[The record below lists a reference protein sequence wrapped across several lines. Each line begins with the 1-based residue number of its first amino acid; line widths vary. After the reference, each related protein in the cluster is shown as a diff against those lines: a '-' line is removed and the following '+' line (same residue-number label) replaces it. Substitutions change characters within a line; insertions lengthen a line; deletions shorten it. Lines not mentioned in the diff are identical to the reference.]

1 MRERRAVTEVR
12 VAVRRSIADLAPG
25 SLVLAACSG
34 GPDSLALAAAL
45 AFIAPRRALRAG
57 LVTVDHG
64 WYEGSAAHAA
74 TVAVCGRALGLDPVE
89 VLPAYSPRS
98 EGAARDARRSAL
110 IDAAQRLQAG
120 AVLLGHTLD
129 DQAETV
135 LLRLA
140 RGSGARSL
148 AGMPRLDGVIRRP
161 LLDVRRS
168 VTRSA
173 CLADGLTPWD
183 DPANAD
189 EAFARARVRHRA
201 LPVLEDAIGPGIAEA
216 LARTADLLR
225 TDTTALDADAA
236 LAYDRLVVS
245 PEDQRRRDHASPAS
259 GPLDGPG
266 SEPRN
271 SAGGTPGLPARVDLD
286 LAGLAA
292 LSEAL
297 RTRLLR
303 RAALA
308 AGSAPTGLRAEHVR
322 AMDDLVTRWRGQK
335 PVPLPSGVVALRAD
349 DRISVFQAAGL
360 QAANQ
365 GETPPRPRA
374 SGSGIQSSTH
384 ARDALVGPPRGH
396 SREAQVAAAHTMPDE
411 IGFGGIGSGT
421 ELPPRPNRHPDIAE
435 VLVAPGD
442 IATRIGE
449 LAVRVDADYAGREVL
464 LLGVLKGAV
473 MVMADLSRALT
484 VPVTMEF
491 MAVSSYGSSTSS
503 SGVVRILKDLD
514 RSIEGRDVLVVED
527 IIDSGLTLS
536 WLLRNLRSRG
546 PASLEVLTLLRK
558 PEALAADIDVRYVGF
573 DIPSAFVVGYGLD
586 YAEHY
591 RTLPYVGTL
600 NADAIERGGR

>member
-1 MRERRAVTEVR
+1 MRACGAVSGIR

-25 SLVLAACSG
+25 SLVLVACSG
-34 GPDSLALAAAL
+34 GADSLALAAAL

-57 LVTVDHG
+57 LLTVDHG
-64 WYEGSAAHAA
+64 WYEGSAAQAA
-74 TVAVCGRALGLDPVE
+74 TVAARGRALGFDPVE
-89 VLPAYSPRS
+89 VLPAHSPRS
-98 EGAARDARRSAL
+98 EGAARQARRSAL
-110 IDAAQRLQAG
+110 LDAAGRLG
-120 AVLLGHTLD
+120 ASALLLGHTLD

-140 RGSGARSL
+140 RGSGTRSL

-161 LLDVRRS
+161 LLDVRGS
-168 VTRSA
+168 ATRDA
-173 CLADGLTPWD
+173 CLAEGLTPWD
-183 DPANAD
+183 DPTNAD

-201 LPVLEDAIGPGIAEA
+201 LPVLEETIGPGIAEA

-225 TDTTALDADAA
+225 ADTGALDADAA
-236 LAYDRLVVS
+236 LAYERLTLPQPPHQLRGHDR
-245 PEDQRRRDHASPAS
+245 DAA
-259 GPLDGPG
+259 GP
-266 SEPRN
+266 
-271 SAGGTPGLPARVDLD
+271 PARVDLD
-286 LAGLAA
+286 LAGLAG

-297 RTRLLR
+297 RTRVLR

-308 AGSAPTGLRAEHVR
+308 VGSAPTGLRADHVR

-335 PVPLPSGVVALRAD
+335 PVPLPSGVVAVRAD
-349 DRISVFQAAGL
+349 GRISVFQTTGPRTAGREETSPQPAARG
-360 QAANQ
+360 
-365 GETPPRPRA
+365 
-374 SGSGIQSSTH
+374 SGSQSSTH
-384 ARDALVGPPRGH
+384 ARDALAGRPRGH
-396 SREAQVAAAHTMPDE
+396 SRETQVAAAHTMPDE
-411 IGFGGIGSGT
+411 IGFGRPGSGT
-421 ELPPRPNRHPDIAE
+421 DLSPRTGQHPDIAE
-435 VLVAPGD
+435 VLVTPGD
-442 IATRIGE
+442 IAARIGE
-449 LAVRVDADYAGREVL
+449 LAARVDADYAGREVL

-484 VPVTMEF
+484 IPVTMEF
-491 MAVSSYGSSTSS
+491 MAVSSYGSATSS

-546 PASLEVLTLLRK
+546 PASLEVFTLLRK

-600 NADAIERGGR
+600 HADAIARGAR